1 MLTTS
6 KQMLIDASQNGYAVP
21 AINTQGGNYDI
32 IWAICKAADDLR
44 SRERHLNALNCI
56 ETLLAQEIL
65 PIINENDP
73 ISVDEL

>member
-6 KQMLIDASQNGYAVP
+6 KEMLLDAALNGYAVP

-44 SRERHLNALNCI
+44 SPI
-56 ETLLAQEIL
+56 MLAH
-65 PIINENDP
+65 
-73 ISVDEL
+73 